1 MKKVLITGLGYI
13 GGRLALHLTKVP
25 GLSVAVTT
33 LGESIP
39 DSVRDVLGDISVIPM
54 DLLKDD
60 IEKLAKKIE
69 GFDAIVHLATI
80 NENQSVENPAKA
92 IAVNTVGTFN
102 ILQASVLSGIEKFI
116 YFSTAH
122 VYAAPLVGNISEKNL
137 TRPTHPYAYT
147 HRAAEDYVLATRD
160 TSKLDA
166 IVIRLSNSFGPPAF
180 PEVDRW
186 TLLSNDL
193 CRQAVQNGK
202 MVLRS
207 SGLQERDFIT
217 LEDVLEEIFG
227 EVQDEFDADEEADI
241 KEIGEN
247 TYLAN
252 AMMRLDEVAEFFEV
266 ELIDEDVD
274 TIGGLVVKDLGR
286 IAQIGDCVKVNTLEF
301 CVKEIDGARITK
313 LVIIK
318 KATQEVND
326 ANGEQ

>member
-217 LEDVLEEIFG
+217 LEDVCL
-227 EVQDEFDADEEADI
+227 
-241 KEIGEN
+241 
-247 TYLAN
+247 
-252 AMMRLDEVAEFFEV
+252 
-266 ELIDEDVD
+266 
-274 TIGGLVVKDLGR
+274 
-286 IAQIGDCVKVNTLEF
+286 
-301 CVKEIDGARITK
+301 
-313 LVIIK
+313 
-318 KATQEVND
+318 ATQHLLQLNREQTLDGLFNVGGEFPISVSNFTKMIQSRCSLVLGFVPEILKPVDQVDISDQRDRLKYDIEKLKSTGFNLKSNVND
-326 ANGEQ
+326 ELDSLLLFCCSHFNKK